1 MIQEPD
7 NGDILRNE
15 SDSPEIGAPM
25 YRIFQINQELDP
37 LVWKFRVNVSTK
49 ELPVLE
55 KVIYWDQSIL
65 GLVESSPESLP
76 ENMEVTLEQEFGE
89 ENFATKTLTYQ
100 RPNNP
105 PYDGMVNFVDGADN
119 FYKYIEFV
127 IRTDWKAEP
136 FRGIFELIF
145 INTLPV
151 LGSLTL
157 DQQSRYIGRFGETT
171 GVPIDTPTYAHTLD
185 EWLNNTFEDPL
196 NITTQSNRIRLES
209 VTVEIANNFV
219 SILENILQD
228 NYFNNY
234 SETVK
239 EIAVQVLSTSYLELR
254 APKVGS
260 TDTFSHPV
268 PSRNLIIAKA
278 EGNENNDVVEDIL
291 GYIDQNL
298 NVPRLPINITSNF
311 IEINR
316 ITINFIGNFFAITTN
331 WDQDA
336 YMDNRFR
343 EAVDTWTTPL
353 SSALPL
359 EENAEI
365 IVPSTFFDGIRKL
378 RIKSVADPTFVQQES
393 GDDEPSPSVDISPGG
408 TLGTGINIVN
418 NTDVDNSV
426 YEYIIE
432 ITGLDR
438 NITIIPS
445 WNIGV

>member
-1 MIQEPD
+1 
-7 NGDILRNE
+7 
-15 SDSPEIGAPM
+15 
-25 YRIFQINQELDP
+25 
-37 LVWKFRVNVSTK
+37 
-49 ELPVLE
+49 
-55 KVIYWDQSIL
+55 
-65 GLVESSPESLP
+65 
-76 ENMEVTLEQEFGE
+76 
-89 ENFATKTLTYQ
+89 
-100 RPNNP
+100 
-105 PYDGMVNFVDGADN
+105 
-119 FYKYIEFV
+119 
-127 IRTDWKAEP
+127 
-136 FRGIFELIF
+136 
-145 INTLPV
+145 
-151 LGSLTL
+151 
-157 DQQSRYIGRFGETT
+157 
-171 GVPIDTPTYAHTLD
+171 
-185 EWLNNTFEDPL
+185 
-196 NITTQSNRIRLES
+196 
-209 VTVEIANNFV
+209 
-219 SILENILQD
+219 QD

-239 EIAVQVLSTSYLELR
+239 EIAVQILSTSYLELR

-365 IVPSTFFDGIRKL
+365 TVPSTFFNGIRKL

-393 GDDEPSPSVDISPGG
+393 
-408 TLGTGINIVN
+408 
-418 NTDVDNSV
+418 
-426 YEYIIE
+426 
-432 ITGLDR
+432 
-438 NITIIPS
+438 
-445 WNIGV
+445 